1 MRVKEIIINELDLF
15 KEKELSEILD
25 FIEFLKTK
33 HSISDITLASEEILK
48 QDWLSPE
55 EDKIWEN
62 L

>member
-1 MRVKEIIINELDLF
+1 MRVKEKIINELDLF

-33 HSISDITLASEEILK
+33 HSISDITLANEEILK